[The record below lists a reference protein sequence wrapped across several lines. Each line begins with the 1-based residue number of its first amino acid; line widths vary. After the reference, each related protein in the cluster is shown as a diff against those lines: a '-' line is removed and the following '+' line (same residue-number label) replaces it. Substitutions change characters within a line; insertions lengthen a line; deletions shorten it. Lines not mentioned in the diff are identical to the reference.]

1 MTTFLGQP
9 CGKRSGF
16 HFPVFSYSL
25 VLYRSLM
32 PHRKRL
38 YLYYHCRYFGSAYCY
53 CFSFHCAFPV
63 HVHYHQP
70 PIIN

>member
-16 HFPVFSYSL
+16 HFPVF
-25 VLYRSLM
+25 
-32 PHRKRL
+32 HIHWKRL

-70 PIIN
+70 P